1 MQFDLMYL
9 NLRFYGLNVILK
21 HDFFLLSLLRA
32 ARLRKSNSFDTC
44 LRLVSDKSSTIELK
58 LNPLIK
64 NNYINKTQL

>member
-21 HDFFLLSLLRA
+21 HDFFLIISIA
-32 ARLRKSNSFDTC
+32 CRLRKSNSFDTHF
-44 LRLVSDKSSTIELK
+44 RLVSDKSSTIELK

-64 NNYINKTQL
+64 NNYI